1 MMNAPLVLVTTNYP
15 FTHTG
20 GEVMFVGP
28 EVQRLVR
35 EFGSVCVA
43 PQHAGG
49 ARLDV
54 PAGVTVDTG
63 LAQAL
68 RRARFTAWLGA
79 LVWPG
84 FRGELWRGLRRGG
97 WVGAARVWRWA
108 AVAHV
113 TLRWARRQLAG
124 TAPVLLYTYWRGGST
139 LALARFAHERGHA
152 RAVTRVHR
160 YELYED
166 AFDPPFQPW
175 HPALYAELALT
186 AAISQHGLDYLRH
199 AGVPDARLMLARL
212 GTEPPVVLARASTDG
227 ALRIVSCSFMTPVK
241 RVPLIA
247 EALCAWARQHPT
259 QAIHWTHFGD
269 GPERS
274 RVEAALSEAPANLH
288 AQLRGQVDNARVMAH
303 YATEPAD
310 AFVLL
315 SASEGL
321 PVSIQEAASAGL
333 PIVATDVGGVRE
345 LVGDD
350 NGALLS
356 PDPSVAD
363 VLAALEHVLGG
374 RDEAQ
379 RAAMRDAS
387 QRRWAEGFDAERNH
401 TRFAQ
406 RLHALLRTITA

>member
-1 MMNAPLVLVTTNYP
+1 MRAPLVLVTTNYP

-20 GEVMFVGP
+20 GEVMFVAP

-35 EFGSVCVA
+35 EFGSLRVV
-43 PQHAGG
+43 PQHASGD
-49 ARLDV
+49 RLDV

-63 LAQAL
+63 LAEAL
-68 RRARFTAWLGA
+68 RRARFTSWLGA

-84 FRGELWRGLRRGG
+84 FWSELWRGLRGG
-97 WVGAARVWRWA
+97 GGVGAVRVWRWA

-113 TLRWARRQLAG
+113 TLRWARRQVAG

-139 LALARFAHERGHA
+139 LALARFAHERSHS
-152 RAVTRVHR
+152 RAITRVHR

-175 HPALYAELALT
+175 HPAMYGELALT
-186 AAISQHGLDYLRH
+186 ATISQHGLGYLRG
-199 AGVPDARLMLARL
+199 AGVPAERLMLARL
-212 GTEPPVVLARASTDG
+212 GTEPPVVLAHASADG
-227 ALRIVSCSFMTPVK
+227 ALRIVSCSFITPVK

-247 EALCAWARQHPT
+247 EALCAWARQYPT
-259 QAIHWTHFGD
+259 RVIHWTHFGD
-269 GPERS
+269 GPERA
-274 RVEAALSEAPANLH
+274 RVEATLRNAPANLH
-288 AQLRGQVDNARVMAH
+288 AQLHGQVDNARVMAH
-303 YATEPAD
+303 YATEPVD

-321 PVSIQEAASAGL
+321 PVSIQEAVSAGL
-333 PIVATDVGGVRE
+333 PIIATDVGGVRE

-356 PDPSVAD
+356 PDPSIVE
-363 VLAALEHVLGG
+363 VLAALERLLGG
-374 RDEAQ
+374 RDEVP
-379 RAAMRDAS
+379 RAAMREAS

-406 RLHALLRTITA
+406 HLHALMRTTAA